1 MLLLLAKRF
10 QIFKNKLKINW
21 KINKNT
27 KIIIVATPPQDL
39 QLLVQQEQAD
49 IALDHQVERDQ

>member
-21 KINKNT
+21 RINKNT

-39 QLLVQQEQAD
+39 LLLVQQEQAD